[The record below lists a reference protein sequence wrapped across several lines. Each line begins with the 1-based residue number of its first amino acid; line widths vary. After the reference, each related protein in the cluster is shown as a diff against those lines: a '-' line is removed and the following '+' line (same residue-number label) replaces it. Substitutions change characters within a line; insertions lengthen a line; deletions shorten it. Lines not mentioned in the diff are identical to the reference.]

1 MLHQCML
8 ENTIHAIKFYSNIAY
23 MEYNKSIMGS
33 MEGRY
38 KFGENLD
45 SKLSKILSVIYLGLL
60 MGFMSDLLA
69 VRCDLAFQNF
79 KVLYRFRS

>member
-1 MLHQCML
+1 MQHQCML
-8 ENTIHAIKFYSNIAY
+8 ENTIHAIQFYSNIAY
-23 MEYNKSIMGS
+23 MEYNKSIIGNMK
-33 MEGRY
+33 GRY
-38 KFGENLD
+38 KFGEILD

-60 MGFMSDLLA
+60 MGFMFDLLA